1 MNQIDFEFRLSARS
15 LRIVRILAAA
25 GAVTLI
31 AGLFLAPQR
40 IWPDLLL
47 ASYLLLCLGLA
58 GAFFVALQYATGA
71 GWSVAF
77 RRVPEAMAAALPLG
91 AAGIFAV
98 LLLRPEV
105 YPWVHGLEHATAFK
119 RFWLSL
125 PFFVARAAAYV
136 AIWIAFTC
144 SIVRTSRRQDRDGD
158 LLYTRR
164 NVKLSFV
171 FLVLFSVTFWLA
183 SFDWI
188 MSLEPAWYST
198 IFGVY
203 NFAGLFSGG
212 LAALILLVLWMRSAG
227 PLRDFVNEEHLHDLG
242 KLLFAFCTFWMYIWF
257 SQYMLIWYA
266 NISEETAYFVRRTN
280 GPWET
285 LFLLNMLLNWAIP
298 FAILLPRGTK
308 RKPGVLAKVAMV
320 VLAGRCLD
328 LYLMIAPPFEGAK
341 PAFGIWEAGLLAGTA
356 GVFTL
361 IFAHAVRQAPPVPV
375 KDPCLI
381 ESLHYHN

>member
-1 MNQIDFEFRLSARS
+1 MH
-15 LRIVRILAAA
+15 
-25 GAVTLI
+25 
-31 AGLFLAPQR
+31 
-40 IWPDLLL
+40 
-47 ASYLLLCLGLA
+47 GLA
-58 GAFFVALQYATGA
+58 GTFFVALQYATGA

-77 RRVPEAMAAALPLG
+77 RRIPEAMAAALPFG

-98 LLLRPEV
+98 LLLHPAV

-119 RFWLSL
+119 QFWLSL
-125 PFFVARAAAYV
+125 PFFLGRAAAYV

-144 SIVRTSRRQDRDGD
+144 SIVRTSRRQDRSGE
-158 LLYTRR
+158 LLYTHR

-171 FLVLFSVTFWLA
+171 FLVLFSITFSLA

-266 NISEETAYFVRRTN
+266 NITEETVYFVRRTN

-298 FAILLPRGTK
+298 FAVLLPRGTK
-308 RKPGVLAKVAMV
+308 RKPGVLVKVAIV

-341 PAFGIWEAGLLAGTA
+341 PALGIWEAGLLAGTA

-361 IFAHAVRQAPPVPV
+361 IFAHALRQLPPVPLE
-375 KDPCLI
+375 DPCLI
-381 ESLHYHN
+381 ESVHYHN